1 VNKIKASEKETKNK
15 NTADSNM
22 NIKKN
27 GIGISKLA
35 KRQRVAPGAYT
46 KTDSFPKFKI

>member
-35 KRQRVAPGAYT
+35 KRQRVEPGAYT